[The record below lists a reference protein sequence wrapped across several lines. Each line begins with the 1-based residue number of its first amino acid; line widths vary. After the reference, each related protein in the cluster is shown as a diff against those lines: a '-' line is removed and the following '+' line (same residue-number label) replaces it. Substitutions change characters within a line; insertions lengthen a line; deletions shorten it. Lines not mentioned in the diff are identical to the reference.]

1 MENVEERE
9 DPLED
14 DDEDRQGGRP
24 PLALLTLNST
34 SKKLQINLKFF
45 FSKFKNVQ
53 AFKSSKSYPNP

>member
-9 DPLED
+9 DPWED

-34 SKKLQINLKFF
+34 SK
-45 FSKFKNVQ
+45 
-53 AFKSSKSYPNP
+53 